1 MIIGRDSQTD
11 ALRRQQLASG
21 ALVRSDGGF
30 RPGAG
35 VSGSSVG
42 AAAPQGLRAAP
53 QMAPL
58 PEMNTFDKWRLE
70 DAAFKVLPGAPG
82 LTVAQREL
90 GYKLARDPI
99 NDALKV
105 GEMNLGSKEKVVGGL
120 ISGQNQIG
128 YANAIDQNQRAA
140 KDAGDLAMSGEF
152 DPLKPLGLN
161 TGGRVPKGLRKGVDK
176 IPAMLTEGEY
186 VLPVDTVEQL
196 GGPERLDNLVRST
209 NGQEPGGVPVQKQG
223 LRGYAAGGQVDNY
236 TNSVARQEWL
246 RRIAAQGNQ
255 MPAAQAELQ
264 RGNRNA
270 FAAAESQSMRPMQP
284 AQQFA
289 AADKAS
295 AEGYVPPAPAPAQAP
310 TPLTDEDKIRRI
322 SPYFRSSG
330 EPAPKALSDLIPSK
344 EAVQN
349 YFAGLN
355 ERVTGLPSATTTPA
369 QQFAAAD
376 KASMQGYTPPSQVA
390 TPPAQQPAP
399 AAQEEGS
406 GEEVMARHEAA
417 DKVRGQWQAMAPNGL
432 RGANQGAV
440 DLYNKEQTIRG
451 TGVRALSNN
460 SFDNFGQPA
469 KPQYVGADG
478 KATNDWKNT
487 SGYRDKMMEYASS
500 SSPDLRRKGL
510 MGLRELAA
518 RQNTFKPTGI
528 AELDALRQAM
538 GDKEGAELYG
548 KIIDG
553 KGKGAEGLSLSDQI
567 KLGEQLG
574 VPLRDMENDR
584 LRLAQ
589 NQINQGDVKGAMT
602 TMAGKPTQGD
612 VKLAA
617 DNKMIRDAAA
627 DEGVISRTVSNLG
640 EGMTLGGLAA
650 GGLRLAKGLFDLRR
664 GNISGLRDLATPLM
678 QWGGTGAMVGAAP
691 AIVDGFANGTH
702 GITKEMAPSIIGEM
716 MLGRDKAGN
725 EALIHP
731 TIEGMA
737 IPLSALENPT
747 LRSRIPFLDG
757 ADPALIEILK
767 QRTGKYQGNSQKE

>member
-11 ALRRQQLASG
+11 TLRRQQLESG
-21 ALVRSDGGF
+21 DLVRSNGGF
-30 RPGAG
+30 RPGGAG
-35 VSGSSVG
+35 G
-42 AAAPQGLRAAP
+42 AAPQGLRAAP
-53 QMAPL
+53 QMSMSSL
-58 PEMNTFDKWRLE
+58 PEMSTFDKWALQ
-70 DAAFKVLPGAPG
+70 DAVSKPVAGARG
-82 LTVAQREL
+82 ITASQRQMA
-90 GYKLARDPI
+90 YDMARDPI
-99 NDALKV
+99 KDALKV
-105 GEMNLGSKEKVVGGL
+105 GEMNLDAQTKFAGGL
-120 ISGQNQIG
+120 LAGQNQIG
-128 YANAIDQNQRAA
+128 YANALGQNQLAA
-140 KDAGDLAMSGEF
+140 QGMKDMNALDEF
-152 DPLKPLGLN
+152 DPLARN

-196 GGPERLDNLVRST
+196 GGPEKLDNLVRST

-284 AQQFA
+284 TQQFA

-295 AEGYVPPAPAPAQAP
+295 VEGYVPPAPARAPA
-310 TPLTDEDKIRRI
+310 PLTDEDKIRRI

-330 EPAPKALSDLIPSK
+330 EPAPKTLADLIPSK

-417 DKVRGQWQAMAPNGL
+417 DKVRGQWQAMSPNGL

-510 MGLRELAA
+510 MGLRDLAA

-548 KIIDG
+548 KMIDG
-553 KGKGAEGLSLSDQI
+553 KGKGPEGLSLSDQI

-574 VPLRDMENDR
+574 VPNLLPRMEQDR
-584 LRLAQ
+584 VRLAQ

-602 TMAGKPTQGD
+602 TMTGKPTQGD
-612 VKLAA
+612 MKLAA
-617 DNKMIRDAAA
+617 DNLKVLEAASQ
-627 DEGVISRTVSNLG
+627 EGFIPRVVSNMG
-640 EGMTLGGLAA
+640 EGGMLGGLAA

-664 GNISGLRDLATPLM
+664 GNIAGLRDLAVPLA
-678 QWGGTGAMVGAAP
+678 QWGGTGALVGGGAGLAEG
-691 AIVDGFANGTH
+691 VANATH
-702 GITKEMAPSIIGEM
+702 GITPDMAPSIISEM
-716 MLGRDKAGN
+716 QFNPETQAFV
-725 EALIHP
+725 HP
-731 TIEGMA
+731 SIKGMA

-747 LRSRIPFLDG
+747 LLSRLPFFKG

-767 QRTGKYQGNSQKE
+767 QRTGKYQGEAQQK